1 MAEVDLPANFKY
13 IDTAEKL
20 DAVFAESYERP
31 VALLKHSN
39 SCGISS
45 HTMYLI
51 NETDAVV
58 NVIVIQEHRDLSNDV
73 AIRTGH
79 RHQSPQAFVLR
90 DGKPIYHATHY
101 GIDPSE
107 IESKLR
113 N

>member
-1 MAEVDLPANFKY
+1 MPATFKY
-13 IDTAEKL
+13 IETTEDL
-20 DAVFAESYERP
+20 DALFAESYERP

-45 HTMYLI
+45 HTMYLLD
-51 NETDAVV
+51 ETDAIV

-90 DGKPIYHATHY
+90 DGKPIYALWY
-101 GIDPSE
+101 RSV
-107 IESKLR
+107 
-113 N
+113 

>member
-73 AIRTGH
+73 ATRAGH
-79 RHQSPQAFVLR
+79 RHQSPQLFVLR
-90 DGKPIYHATHY
+90 DGKAIYHATHY

-107 IESKLR
+107 IEIKLR
-113 N
+113 D

>member
-1 MAEVDLPANFKY
+1 MPANFKY

-20 DAVFAESYERP
+20 DAVFAESHERP

-39 SCGISS
+39 TCGISS

-51 NETDAVV
+51 DETNAEV
-58 NVIVIQEHRDLSNDV
+58 NVIVIQENRDLSNEV
-73 AIRTGH
+73 ETRTGH
-79 RHQSPQAFVLR
+79 RHQSPQAFVLK

-101 GIDPSE
+101 GIDASE
-107 IESKLR
+107 IESKLK

>member
-1 MAEVDLPANFKY
+1 MPATFKY
-13 IDTAEKL
+13 IETTEDL
-20 DAVFAESYERP
+20 DALFAESYERP

-45 HTMYLI
+45 HTMYLLD
-51 NETDAVV
+51 ETDAIV

-101 GIDPSE
+101 GIDPL
-107 IESKLR
+107 KLVELLLP
-113 N
+113 